1 MDLLTLLF
9 RLPILPVQG
18 FIRLARIIQA
28 EAEAEMHDPMRVR
41 HELEEAER
49 EAQHGAISEEELRRV
64 EYDAV
69 ARMGGLRPPSAGDG
83 PPSAPAEGS

>member
-1 MDLLTLLF
+1 MNLLTLPF

-18 FIRLARIIQA
+18 LIRLTRIIQE

-49 EAQHGAISEEELRRV
+49 EAQRGAISEEELRRV

-69 ARMGGLRPPSAGDG
+69 ARLGGLRRPSVGGG
-83 PPSAPAEGS
+83 PPSTPEGS

>member
-18 FIRLARIIQA
+18 FIRLARILQA
-28 EAEAEMHDPMRVR
+28 EAEAEQRDPMRVR
-41 HELEEAER
+41 HELEDAER
-49 EAQHGAISEEELRRV
+49 ESRDGAISEDELRRV

-69 ARMGGLRPPSAGDG
+69 GRLGGLRPPSVRDG
-83 PPSAPAEGS
+83 PSSAPEGS